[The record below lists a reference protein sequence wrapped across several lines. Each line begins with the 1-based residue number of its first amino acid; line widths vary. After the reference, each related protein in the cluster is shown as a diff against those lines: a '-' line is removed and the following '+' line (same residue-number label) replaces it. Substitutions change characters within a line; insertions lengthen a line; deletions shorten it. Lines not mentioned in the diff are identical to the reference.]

1 MSKRKKKKQ
10 RKITHR
16 NTEKAM
22 EEDKAYSTMELEE
35 DF

>member
-1 MSKRKKKKQ
+1 MSKKKKKQ
-10 RKITHR
+10 RNATHKD
-16 NTEKAM
+16 TEKVM

>member
-1 MSKRKKKKQ
+1 LGRKKKKQ
-10 RKITHR
+10 RKGIQKDTNR
-16 NTEKAM
+16 TI